1 MASNVAGGRGYAQF
15 KPEMAPW
22 SRLTTTVSYNSA
34 NVSTG
39 VFMGILP
46 ARAQIHLVQVNVETA
61 FNAASTNVLTV
72 GYGASLN
79 EIVAAGDVDESS
91 ATTQAVTTGLSLE
104 FSSEQKIYAKYTQT
118 GTAATAG
125 KARIS
130 IYFSATENVA
140 A

>member
-1 MASNVAGGRGYAQF
+1 MPSNVAGGRGYAQF
-15 KPEMAPW
+15 QPEMAPW

-34 NVSTG
+34 NASTG
-39 VFMGILP
+39 IFMGILP
-46 ARAQIHLVQVNVETA
+46 VRAQIHLIQVNVETA
-61 FNAASTNVLTV
+61 FNAGTTNVLTV

-91 ATTQAVTTGLSLE
+91 ATTQTVTTGLSLE
-104 FSSEQKIYAKYTQT
+104 FTAEKKVYAKFVET

>member
-15 KPEMAPW
+15 QPEMAPW
-22 SRLTTTVSYNSA
+22 SRLTTTVSYNST

-104 FSSEQKIYAKYTQT
+104 FSSEQKVYAKYTQT
-118 GTAATAG
+118 GTAASAG

>member
-1 MASNVAGGRGYAQF
+1 MPSNVAGGRGYAQF
-15 KPEMAPW
+15 QPDMAPW
-22 SRLTTTVSYNSA
+22 SKLTTTISFDSENA
-34 NVSTG
+34 ATG

-46 ARAQIHLVQVNVETA
+46 VRAQIHLVQVNVETA
-61 FNAASTNVLTV
+61 FDAGSTNVLTV

-79 EIVAAGDVDESS
+79 EIVAAGDVDETS

-104 FSSEQKIYAKYTQT
+104 FTAEKKVYAKYVQT
-118 GTAATAG
+118 GTAAENG

-130 IYFSATENVA
+130 IFFSVTEEVA

>member
-15 KPEMAPW
+15 QPEMAPW
-22 SRLTTTVSYNSA
+22 SRLTTTVSYNST

-61 FNAASTNVLTV
+61 FNAASTNVLVV

-104 FSSEQKIYAKYTQT
+104 FSAEQKIYAKYTQT